1 MIKGASTFMHI
12 NPVMVDSIEKST
24 ENVRSFKN
32 TTSLPMSNGEVKVM
46 IEANRTLQPSV
57 VRSFEMD
64 IDKTKNPEQLTL
76 VKRKKRRRRRRKT
89 KPSSVV
95 QNTTLVQELSEV
107 DCPSRDDHLSTIL
120 TTLSLFREINTKA
133 AVNTSGIVNTING
146 ENATAG
152 FFHTSFPRMPFTR
165 SKKKLLVLDINGLLA
180 DIVTPPPKEYKA
192 DTNIKRRA
200 IFSRPSC
207 RDFLNFCFERFEV
220 GVWSSRSDKIAS
232 KVIDYLMGDMKHKLL
247 FCWVS
252 NFNFSLDFCLH
263 MLFLQCL
270 LFHICYNYLLILHV
284 TIHAALFQDLSRC
297 TATEFRTLENRHKT
311 LVFKELR
318 RIWEKHDPDLP
329 WEKGEYNE
337 TNTLLLDDSP
347 YKALLN
353 PAYTAV
359 FPHSYNFQNWS
370 DNSLGAGGDIRVYLE
385 KLSAAEDV
393 QKFVEQNPFGQ
404 MPISESNESWGFYF
418 KVMSAMYSLPR
429 SI

>member
-24 ENVRSFKN
+24 ENMRSFKT

-247 FCWVS
+247 FCW
-252 NFNFSLDFCLH
+252 
-263 MLFLQCL
+263 
-270 LFHICYNYLLILHV
+270 
-284 TIHAALFQDLSRC
+284 DLSRC